1 MKNPI
6 VTKYVIIDTSSMAIV
21 SRHRTLKSAVKKQVL
36 TQKFI
41 ARNNG
46 RKVLAKV
53 APITVMYEAKP
64 GHLNVVPEGIREYM
78 ALVKSVAAVL

>member
-53 APITVMYEAKP
+53 SPITVMYEAKP
-64 GHLNVVPEGIREYM
+64 GYLNVVPEGIREYM
-78 ALVKSVAAVL
+78 SLVKSVAAVL